1 MAVSYDLLLLLAWL
15 FIATLPIIA
24 LNDGEAIGDSNP
36 FFIAYLWLAS
46 FVFYGWFWTHGGQT
60 LGMRAWRIRLVSRRT
75 HNVSWQQAWL
85 RFACALP
92 AWLLLGLGIWWQYL
106 GSDKQSWPDRVS
118 GTGLHFQS

>member
-1 MAVSYDLLLLLAWL
+1 MILYVRYLSYEIYYLSISLSDSIAIVRPSFWRYLMAVNYDLLLLLAWL

-60 LGMRAWRIRLVSRRT
+60 LGMRAWRIRLVSRR
-75 HNVSWQQAWL
+75 
-85 RFACALP
+85 
-92 AWLLLGLGIWWQYL
+92 
-106 GSDKQSWPDRVS
+106 
-118 GTGLHFQS
+118 